1 MRAMPGNNTSH
12 QLAHLALLIS
22 PCYFMEMHE
31 YETMKNIC
39 LACQLLGVESTPLL
53 TVRVWLNQVRTEGV
67 DVDDNT
73 TVVRA

>member
-1 MRAMPGNNTSH
+1 
-12 QLAHLALLIS
+12 
-22 PCYFMEMHE
+22 MEMHE

-73 TVVRA
+73 TVGRA